1 MNIFAFFG
9 KIINRWEKEDNMNA
23 LYKTALAIAIV
34 GCVNWGLVGIFNFN
48 LVEFLFGD
56 ATIITRIVYI
66 LVAICGLIDLGIFT
80 KDLDR

>member
-1 MNIFAFFG
+1 MNT
-9 KIINRWEKEDNMNA
+9 

-34 GCVNWGLVGIFNFN
+34 GCINWGLVGIFNFN

-56 ATIITRIVYI
+56 ATILTRIVYI
-66 LVAICGLIDLGIFT
+66 LVAISGIITLGIFT